1 MKIESEQ
8 PEIQAQATIWQ
19 GNEYEDENFEPIV
32 VEENVEPNEP
42 DVREQAGKLWR
53 GIKHAFHTLLAIS
66 LFALG
71 GYAGWALCTYQY
83 QAEATKAGAAHW
95 ECHPETGARTFQWN
109 QKITEPN

>member
-1 MKIESEQ
+1 MKLESHPEQ
-8 PEIQAQATIWQ
+8 PEIQAQSVIWQ
-19 GNEYEDENFEPIV
+19 GSEYEEENENVEPV
-32 VEENVEPNEP
+32 VEENVEP

-53 GIKHAFHTLLAIS
+53 GIKHAFHALLALS
-66 LFALG
+66 LLLLG